1 MLAFFILELERSVDF
16 AQGFLLVTPDDLVA
30 MGRNDGGDG
39 RAGSKVGADAV
50 LGGIAQFVGDVNPT
64 EVDVARRG
72 VVELYPIGL
81 LLEVVDVD
89 AIVGRDFI
97 DDHGR
102 EF

>member
-1 MLAFFILELERSVDF
+1 MLVFFILELERSVEF
-16 AQGFLLVTPDDLVA
+16 AQGFLLVTPDDLVT
-30 MGRNDGGDG
+30 MGGNDGGDG
-39 RAGSKVGADAV
+39 RVGSKVGADAV
-50 LGGIAQFVGDVNPT
+50 LGGIAQFVGDVNTT

-89 AIVGRDFI
+89 AIVGRDFV